1 MWTSSQVF
9 LGGGPVLVFLTYF
22 NVNGKYLER

>member
-9 LGGGPVLVFLTYF
+9 SC
-22 NVNGKYLER
+22 